1 MSLEEKIK
9 NLENQNQS
17 VGTPS
22 DKVEQSQQG

>member
-17 VGTPS
+17 VVTPS